1 MTPQD
6 QLQLWQLIESVRH
19 RFRLDNFEQAALKRI
34 LVALDQANSEI
45 LTQIAARAETLP
57 EWSEQ
62 RSLALL
68 DEYSDL
74 QLALKSQLGQSIAEI
89 TGIAGAESYLV
100 HNDILSFGGLVKDF
114 NNVSLTAA
122 QLQAMAQDVPVGG
135 KLLSSWID
143 DAFGV
148 SKEMIR
154 QEVMTGMLQGEGYPG
169 FVRRLAQ
176 GFDMTRQEAT
186 TVARSYVQAVN
197 VQAAHDVASANSEIM
212 RGWKWQS
219 AAENGAYYTKSGKGR
234 GRGICILCLSLDAA
248 DEIYPLKGGPEIP
261 AHPRCR
267 CFRQYI
273 TKSWRDLGIPVDEI
287 EKAARPYTLRGKG
300 VDPETGEIVPMKVGT
315 GGRPILDGGHFLGDY
330 EDFFRL
336 LPPAVQKQTIGPRR
350 LELYNSGKIKGLGD
364 LVTVE
369 DGKAR
374 LKLIRE
380 LMEGK

>member
-1 MTPQD
+1 MTPQE
-6 QLQLWQLIESVRH
+6 QLELVNLVRSVQW
-19 RFRLDNFEQAALKRI
+19 RFRLDSFETAALKRI
-34 LVALDQANSEI
+34 LAALDQANSEI
-45 LTQIAARAETLP
+45 LSVIAARAETLP

-74 QLALKSQLGQSIAEI
+74 QLALKSELGLSIAEI

-114 NNVSLTAA
+114 NNVSLTAS

-148 SKEMIR
+148 DKELIR
-154 QEVMTGMLQGEGYPG
+154 QEVLTGMLQGEGYPG

-176 GFDMTRQEAT
+176 GFDLTRQEAT

-197 VQAAHDVASANSEIM
+197 VQAAQDVAEKNSEIF

-234 GRGICILCLSLDAA
+234 GHGICLLCLSLDAS

-267 CFRQYI
+267 CIRQYI
-273 TKSWRDLGIPVDEI
+273 TKSWRELGIPVDEI
-287 EKAARPYTLRGKG
+287 EKAARPYTIRGKRI
-300 VDPETGEIVPMKVGT
+300 DPETGEIVPLSVGT
-315 GGRPILDGGHFLGDY
+315 GGRPILDVGHFLGDY
-330 EDFFRL
+330 GDFFSL
-336 LPPAVQKQTIGPRR
+336 LSPAVQKQTIGPMR
-350 LELYNSGKIKGLGD
+350 LELYNSGKIKGLGE

-369 DGKAR
+369 NGKAR
-374 LKLIRE
+374 LLLIKE
-380 LMEGK
+380 LKGL